1 MKEKKQAPLSAQ
13 NSGKT
18 VGETERFGHER
29 VFDFSPQR
37 ILLLGQCGPTTKLQ
51 LWPPWFQTP
60 KTQFLIHP

>member
-18 VGETERFGHER
+18 VGETERFEHDR

-37 ILLLGQCGPTTKLQ
+37 ILLLGQCGPTTKL
-51 LWPPWFQTP
+51 
-60 KTQFLIHP
+60 